1 MNSEQFIKKIESFKK
16 ELPYTRGEYVKKTW
30 GHDLHSLCSYQGK
43 LKPAVAHW
51 LVKMFSEEGDVVLDP
66 LGGVG
71 TVALEACLQGRKGI
85 SNDISILASTVA
97 KAKISFPKIDDVMK
111 ELARLEEKNSNS
123 ILTEEDYL
131 SAEFGLNASVKDY
144 FHEDT
149 LREILLFRKNLCLE
163 NNPSAER
170 CYVAA
175 NLLHILHGNR
185 PYALSRTSH
194 ALTPFAPKGEY
205 IYKNVVGKI
214 TERLCKC
221 AKFEFPENYVKGES
235 YWESYEN
242 LNCEKANIIIT
253 SPPFV
258 GMRFDRPNWMR
269 LWLCGWNKEDF
280 LETSKASL
288 DRMQM
293 SNWDVYYTFFQKCYS
308 LLKED
313 AFMILHLGGSKK
325 YDMVSELAVRS
336 KDYFKIVDIVYED
349 VSNTEKHGVK
359 DKGTTDKHIFVFMK
373 KIRR

>member
-1 MNSEQFIKKIESFKK
+1 
-16 ELPYTRGEYVKKTW
+16 
-30 GHDLHSLCSYQGK
+30 
-43 LKPAVAHW
+43 
-51 LVKMFSEEGDVVLDP
+51 MFSEEGDVVLDP

-71 TVALEACLQGRKGI
+71 TIALEACLQGRKGI

-111 ELARLEEKNSNS
+111 ELARLEEKNRNS

-144 FHEDT
+144 FHKDT

-214 TERLCKC
+214 TERLYKC
-221 AKFEFPENYVKGES
+221 AKFEFPE
-235 YWESYEN
+235 
-242 LNCEKANIIIT
+242 I
-253 SPPFV
+253 
-258 GMRFDRPNWMR
+258 M
-269 LWLCGWNKEDF
+269 
-280 LETSKASL
+280 
-288 DRMQM
+288 
-293 SNWDVYYTFFQKCYS
+293 
-308 LLKED
+308 LKVN
-313 AFMILHLGGSKK
+313 HTGGL
-325 YDMVSELAVRS
+325 M
-336 KDYFKIVDIVYED
+336 KI
-349 VSNTEKHGVK
+349 
-359 DKGTTDKHIFVFMK
+359 
-373 KIRR
+373 